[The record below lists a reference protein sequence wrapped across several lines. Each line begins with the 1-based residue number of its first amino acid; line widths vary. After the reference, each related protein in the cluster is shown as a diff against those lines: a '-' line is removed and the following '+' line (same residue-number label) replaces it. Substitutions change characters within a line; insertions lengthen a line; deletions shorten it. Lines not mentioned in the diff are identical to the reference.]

1 MRPARHA
8 STGAAI
14 VIPDDIRDNLSFA
27 GACGLLL
34 KGYVP
39 LRRLPTVLPIL
50 WGWGLHRLH
59 VRWVA
64 WRAGVS
70 RAELARMDAAVN
82 QAWKI
87 WR

>member
-1 MRPARHA
+1 M
-8 STGAAI
+8 
-14 VIPDDIRDNLSFA
+14 IPDDRRDDLSFA
-27 GACGLLL
+27 GACGLFL
-34 KGYVP
+34 KGHVP
-39 LRRLPTVLPIL
+39 LWRLPGVLPIL
-50 WGWGLHRLH
+50 VQWGLHRLH